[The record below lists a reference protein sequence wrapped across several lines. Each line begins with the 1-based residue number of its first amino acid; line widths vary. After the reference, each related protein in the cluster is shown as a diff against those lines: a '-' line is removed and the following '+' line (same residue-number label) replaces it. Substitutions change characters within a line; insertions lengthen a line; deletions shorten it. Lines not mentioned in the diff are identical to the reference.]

1 MTRLYS
7 LDRMHYHRKR
17 WEIPLSF
24 QMMAKVEIR
33 DVAIAYNNRVSL
45 ETYLIVLRNELLEP
59 WWFTIWFHRF
69 WSGRNHFSLMKQLK
83 LRRHLSSNVCTIYDE
98 EMEDFS
104 NSPTRSLTLDKQ
116 ERWHDTCSFC
126 RWPMWSSG
134 NYAKRWCW
142 GFGWFINMVKLQIVR
157 GRLKRR

>member
-7 LDRMHYHRKR
+7 LYRMHYHRKR

-69 WSGRNHFSLMKQLK
+69 WSGRNHFSSAAVTFDICQVTFVPFIMS
-83 LRRHLSSNVCTIYDE
+83 RWEWDN
-98 EMEDFS
+98 S
-104 NSPTRSLTLDKQ
+104 NSPTQSLTLDKQ

-134 NYAKRWCW
+134 NNARRWCW
-142 GFGWFINMVKLQIVR
+142 GFGWFINMVKLHIVR
-157 GRLKRR
+157 GRLKQC